1 MAIIFDELSGKIAAA
16 SASTVHVYR
25 PYGRDEG
32 ALRWSLQCHVSV
44 EAQDTIEALSWGL
57 DEELLVGSS
66 NLTLFATY
74 NASSE
79 AWKKRLANPAK
90 FAQFSY
96 DTSLIATTGK
106 YDRLVKIWRRLSLA
120 DERFEYAYL
129 PHPAVVTGI
138 HWRRPFHREQTFDN
152 ILYTLCA
159 DNKLRIWGPGEIHGS
174 DILRLWAEID
184 LMSSIQPRSIPPADR
199 SGKRYVFQIDSRVF
213 TTATE
218 RAVQHASND
227 EQEQHALAHL
237 IEVANRNPDVVVVL
251 DDRGNMSAW
260 GIDTVGCKHRQPG
273 DIFNIAHVEGL
284 HLHFNPEAVPIEDN
298 VQFHTFCGSKETDAF
313 TLLVHHFD
321 GRVEWHEGRLHQL
334 FDPSPQRHRLR
345 LKAVWTG
352 HSSAVKKV
360 IRTANGRAVISRTQ
374 DNQSVVWAQKRIDDG
389 TTIARKSKL
398 RTKEHIHRVWLLQ
411 EGRFVAFLHHDSISL
426 WDARKSRAIEVARR
440 SYRLPGRP
448 LCLLCVPEEDA
459 GDGLVHLATIT
470 SEMKGTSWEL
480 RLPEEDKA
488 DLTETATLEDFADFD
503 LGSEKDLSYVLPVD
517 PAGTSPVI
525 SGFLDIFA
533 RDVAISYS
541 KSGVLKSWT
550 ARPDLGKRRMEWLQT
565 SSIDTMI
572 DNPSLGS
579 GTSIR
584 KAALVD
590 ADKTLLT
597 IWNTRA
603 GQLEHEERFE
613 AEIQDL
619 DWSSTPDNQ
628 SILAVGF
635 SNRIL
640 VYTQLRYDYLDAR
653 PSWAVIREMSTRDW
667 MPHPIGDSVWIANGS
682 FVTCAGNQLFVQDEK
697 VQVSDALK
705 PDLRLASHDK
715 VGSDIFTIVSRLNGP
730 LPVFHPQFLGQC
742 MLSGK
747 IRLVQRILLELW
759 KILKFWSEGDAFDS
773 LLGFEC
779 EDFSDEQDLS
789 VSFAK
794 KEMQSSYADF
804 ADEEP
809 ETITEEVATQLNEQ
823 LATKRVPFLSSRE
836 QFHLAD
842 IVECVGTVEKHRR
855 SLDENGVRFL
865 LFFRAH
871 FLHAS
876 HHKTDSISWREITWA
891 FHSGSQDI
899 LADLVSRHFQ
909 GRMLWEHARE
919 SGIFMWMTDL
929 TALVSFHVSPFM
941 TTTDDCTATAVRN
954 HRPERIHKDR
964 REESRRLQ
972 PVLHGSQEE
981 SGSCWPL
988 ADGHLVP
995 RAICDTASTL
1005 EQLQRVPLE
1014 NSRSQECIC
1023 SHGQA

>member
-1 MAIIFDELSGKIAAA
+1 MLTLLQAYISGNAIVILDAPDHVLQTTYQELPDELVAIVFDEISGKIAAA
-16 SASTVHVYR
+16 SASAVHVYK
-25 PYGRDEG
+25 PYGREEG
-32 ALRWSLQCHVSV
+32 ALRWSLQCHLN
-44 EAQDTIEALSWGL
+44 IEKGDAIEELSWGF

-66 NLTLFATY
+66 YLTLFATF
-74 NASSE
+74 NGSSE

-96 DTSLIATTGK
+96 DTSLIATTGQ
-106 YDRLVKIWRRLSLA
+106 YDKLVKIWRRLSLA

-129 PHPAVVTGI
+129 PHPAIVTGI
-138 HWRRPFHREQTFDN
+138 HWRRPFHREQSFDN

-159 DNKLRIWGPGEIHGS
+159 DNKLRIWGPGDAHGNE
-174 DILRLWAEID
+174 ILRLWEEID
-184 LMSSIQPRSIPPADR
+184 LMSSIQPRSVAPADR
-199 SGKRYVFQIDSRVF
+199 SSNRFAFLIDSRVF
-213 TTATE
+213 TAATE
-218 RAVQHASND
+218 RAVQHASSD
-227 EQEQHALAHL
+227 EQEQHALEHL
-237 IEVANRNPDVVVVL
+237 IEVAKRNPDVVVVL

-260 GIDTVGCKHRQPG
+260 GVDSVGCKHRNPE

-284 HLHFNPEAVPIEDN
+284 HLHFNPDAIPLERN

-321 GRVEWHEGRLHQL
+321 GRVEWHEGKLHQL
-334 FDPSPQRHRLR
+334 FDPSPQRHRLT

-352 HSSAVKKV
+352 HSTAVKKV
-360 IRTANGRAVISRTQ
+360 IRTATGRAIISRTQ
-374 DNQSVVWAQKRIDDG
+374 DNQSVIWAQKRIDIG
-389 TTIARKSKL
+389 TTIARKSKVH
-398 RTKEHIHRVWLLQ
+398 TEEHIHRVWLLQ
-411 EGRFVAFLHHDSISL
+411 GGRFVAFLHHHSLSL

-440 SYRLPGRP
+440 PYQLPGKP

-459 GDGLVHLATIT
+459 GGGLIHLATIT
-470 SEMKGTSWEL
+470 SEMRGTSWEL
-480 RLPEEDKA
+480 QLPPEDDSNPESK
-488 DLTETATLEDFADFD
+488 ATLADFANFD
-503 LGSEKDLSYVLPVD
+503 LGSAKDLAYVLPVD
-517 PAGTSPVI
+517 PAGRPPVI

-550 ARPDLGKRRMEWLQT
+550 ARPNLERRRLEWLQT

-572 DNPSLGS
+572 DHPSLGS

-613 AEIQDL
+613 TAIQDL
-619 DWSSTPDNQ
+619 DWSSTPDSQ

-635 SNRIL
+635 NNRIL

-667 MPHPIGDSVWIANGS
+667 TPHPIGDSVWLANGS

-705 PDLRLASHDK
+705 PDLRLSSHDR
-715 VGSDIFTIVSRLNGP
+715 VGNDIFTIVSRLNGP
-730 LPVFHPQFLGQC
+730 LPVFHPQLLGQC

-747 IRLVQRILLELW
+747 NRLVQRILLQLW
-759 KILKFWSEGDAFDS
+759 KTLKFWTEGDAFDS
-773 LLGFEC
+773 LLGFQS
-779 EDFSDEQDLS
+779 EDFSEEQDISLS
-789 VSFAK
+789 YIK
-794 KEMQSSYADF
+794 KEMQSSYAEF

-809 ETITEEVATQLNEQ
+809 ETVTEEVAAQLNDQ
-823 LATKRVPFLSSRE
+823 LTTKRVPFLSSRE

-865 LFFRAH
+865 LFFRQH

-876 HHKTDSISWREITWA
+876 HRKSDSISWREITWA

-909 GRMLWEHARE
+909 GRMLWQHARE

-929 TALVSFHVSPFM
+929 TALVSLSHSIVF
-941 TTTDDCTATAVRN
+941 
-954 HRPERIHKDR
+954 
-964 REESRRLQ
+964 L
-972 PVLHGSQEE
+972 
-981 SGSCWPL
+981 SGS
-988 ADGHLVP
+988 
-995 RAICDTASTL
+995 
-1005 EQLQRVPLE
+1005 
-1014 NSRSQECIC
+1014 
-1023 SHGQA
+1023 

>member
-1 MAIIFDELSGKIAAA
+1 MQAYISGNAIVILDAPDHVLQTTYQELPEELVAIIFDEISGKIAAA
-16 SASTVHVYR
+16 SASTVHVYK

-32 ALRWSLQCHVSV
+32 ALRWSLQCHLPIGP
-44 EAQDTIEALSWGL
+44 EDNIETLSWGL

-66 NLTLFATY
+66 SLTLFATY
-74 NASSE
+74 NGSSE

-120 DERFEYAYL
+120 DERFEYGYL
-129 PHPAVVTGI
+129 PHPAVVTSI

-159 DNKLRIWGPGEIHGS
+159 DNKLRIWGPGDIHGN
-174 DILRLWAEID
+174 DILRLWDEID
-184 LMSSIQPRSIPPADR
+184 LMSSIQPRSVALADR
-199 SGKRYVFQIDSRVF
+199 SSKRYVFQIDSRAF

-227 EQEQHALAHL
+227 EQEQHALEHL

-284 HLHFNPEAVPIEDN
+284 HLHFNPEAAPVEDN

-321 GRVEWHEGRLHQL
+321 GRIEWHEGRLHQL
-334 FDPSPQRHRLR
+334 FDPSPQRHRLK

-360 IRTANGRAVISRTQ
+360 IRTASGRAIISRTQ
-374 DNQSVVWAQKRIDDG
+374 DDQSVIWAQKRIDDG
-389 TTIARKSKL
+389 TTIARKSKIH
-398 RTKEHIHRVWLLQ
+398 TKEHIHRVWLLQ

-426 WDARKSRAIEVARR
+426 WDARQPRATEVARR
-440 SYRLPGRP
+440 SFKLPGKP
-448 LCLLCVPEEDA
+448 LGLLSVPEEDA

-470 SEMKGTSWEL
+470 TEMKGTSWEL
-480 RLPEEDKA
+480 RLPQEDNTN
-488 DLTETATLEDFADFD
+488 LTETATLEDFAGFD
-503 LGSEKDLSYVLPVD
+503 LGSAKDISYVLPVD

-550 ARPDLGKRRMEWLQT
+550 ARPDLKKRQIEWLQT
-565 SSIDTMI
+565 SSIDTMTA
-572 DNPSLGS
+572 NPSLGS

-590 ADKTLLT
+590 ANKTLLT

-667 MPHPIGDSVWIANGS
+667 TPHPIGDSVWLANGS
-682 FVTCAGNQLFVQDEK
+682 FVTCAGNQLFVQDDK

-705 PDLRLASHDK
+705 PDLRLSSHDK
-715 VGSDIFTIVSRLNGP
+715 VGNDIFTIVSRLNGP
-730 LPVFHPQFLGQC
+730 LPVCHPQLVGQC

-747 IRLVQRILLELW
+747 IRLVQRILLQLW
-759 KILKFWSEGDAFDS
+759 KTLKFWSEGDAFDS

-779 EDFSDEQDLS
+779 EDFSDEDDIS
-789 VSFAK
+789 TSFAK
-794 KEMQSSYADF
+794 KEMHSSYADF

-809 ETITEEVATQLNEQ
+809 ETITEEVAAQLNEQ
-823 LATKRVPFLSSRE
+823 LATKSVPFLSSRE

-842 IVECVGTVEKHRR
+842 IVECVSTVEKHRR
-855 SLDENGVRFL
+855 SLDGNGVRFL
-865 LFFRAH
+865 LFFRQH
-871 FLHAS
+871 FLHAN
-876 HHKTDSISWREITWA
+876 HYKADSISWREITWA

-909 GRMLWEHARE
+909 GKMLWEHARE

-929 TALVSFHVSPFM
+929 TALVSLRVTTFM
-941 TTTDDCTATAVRN
+941 RRTDDRTENAVRN
-954 HRPERIHKDR
+954 HR
-964 REESRRLQ
+964 
-972 PVLHGSQEE
+972 SQ
-981 SGSCWPL
+981 
-988 ADGHLVP
+988 
-995 RAICDTASTL
+995 
-1005 EQLQRVPLE
+1005 
-1014 NSRSQECIC
+1014 
-1023 SHGQA
+1023 